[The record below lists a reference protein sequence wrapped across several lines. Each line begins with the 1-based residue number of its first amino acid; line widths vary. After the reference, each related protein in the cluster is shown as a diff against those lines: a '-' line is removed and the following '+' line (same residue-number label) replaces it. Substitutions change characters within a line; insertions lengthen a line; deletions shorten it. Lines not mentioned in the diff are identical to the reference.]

1 MGFSTFLIKHL
12 YWLLLFTFLIL
23 HLIEIG
29 TAAQFDPS
37 QYPDIQRQERDALYA
52 LKASFNNSFLND
64 NWTGPPCNTDYSSR
78 WHGIRC
84 FNGRVTEIFLESMR
98 LNSLLLQDNCLTGP
112 IPEFNQSSLR
122 VFNVSNN
129 DLDGSIPTTHT
140 LQSFGP
146 DSYSSNPQLCGPPTL
161 NTCKNIFATI
171 DVADDQNKESSPAEP
186 PRKSSIPNSAKIS
199 VVFIAV
205 GFVVAIF
212 LFFLHFKKARK
223 LKKKGRKVEEREE
236 EEEQQPQQPQQHHAT
251 LIDDGLDGEEK
262 PVRSIEEEKGKAV
275 DIKEEKR
282 RLIFIEEEAKSF
294 TLNDLLKASAED
306 LGKGNFGDCYKA
318 VMDGK
323 EAVVVKR
330 IRDLKPLSSK
340 EFTRQLHIIA
350 HQKHPNLLPL
360 LAYYNS
366 KDEKLLVYKHA
377 EKGNLFNRIH
387 GNRGR
392 DRIPFRWSSRIS
404 VALGIARA
412 LEYLHL
418 NTISQSIVPHG
429 NLRSTNVL
437 LDLNE
442 KVLISDYGLSSIIAQ
457 PIAAQRLVSYK
468 SPEYKTTKRVSKK
481 SDVWSYGSL
490 LLELLTARIS
500 VCSAPPGT
508 DGMELCSW
516 VKKAVRE
523 EWTAEIFDIEI
534 AAQRSASSGMLE
546 LLQIAIR
553 CCDKSPENRPEMTEV
568 VREVE
573 SIKALVESEDEE
585 DLSMDRSLTDES
597 L

>member
-23 HLIEIG
+23 HLTEIG
-29 TAAQFDPS
+29 TVAQFDPS

-52 LKASFNNSFLND
+52 LKARFNNSFLND
-64 NWTGPPCNTDYSSR
+64 NWTGPQCNTDYSSS
-78 WHGIRC
+78 WHGIQC
-84 FNGRVTEIFLESMR
+84 FNGRVTEISLESMR
-98 LNSLLLQDNCLTGP
+98 LSSLLLQDNYLTGP

-129 DLDGSIPTTHT
+129 DLDGSIPKTHT

-171 DVADDQNKESSPAEP
+171 DVADDQNKESSPAEH

-236 EEEQQPQQPQQHHAT
+236 EEEQQPQQHHAT
-251 LIDDGLDGEEK
+251 LIDDGLEGEEK

-275 DIKEEKR
+275 DIEEEKR

-366 KDEKLLVYKHA
+366 KDEKLLVYKYA

-442 KVLISDYGLSSIIAQ
+442 KVLVSDYGLSSIIAQ

>member
-1 MGFSTFLIKHL
+1 MKCSSRIYFLQL
-12 YWLLLFTFLIL
+12 D
-23 HLIEIG
+23 
-29 TAAQFDPS
+29 Q
-37 QYPDIQRQERDALYA
+37 
-52 LKASFNNSFLND
+52 
-64 NWTGPPCNTDYSSR
+64 YSSFDI
-78 WHGIRC
+78 IR
-84 FNGRVTEIFLESMR
+84 
-98 LNSLLLQDNCLTGP
+98 
-112 IPEFNQSSLR
+112 
-122 VFNVSNN
+122 SNN
-129 DLDGSIPTTHT
+129 
-140 LQSFGP
+140 
-146 DSYSSNPQLCGPPTL
+146 
-161 NTCKNIFATI
+161 A
-171 DVADDQNKESSPAEP
+171 
-186 PRKSSIPNSAKIS
+186 
-199 VVFIAV
+199 
-205 GFVVAIF
+205 
-212 LFFLHFKKARK
+212 
-223 LKKKGRKVEEREE
+223 
-236 EEEQQPQQPQQHHAT
+236 
-251 LIDDGLDGEEK
+251 
-262 PVRSIEEEKGKAV
+262 
-275 DIKEEKR
+275 
-282 RLIFIEEEAKSF
+282 
-294 TLNDLLKASAED
+294 
-306 LGKGNFGDCYKA
+306 
-318 VMDGK
+318 
-323 EAVVVKR
+323 
-330 IRDLKPLSSK
+330 
-340 EFTRQLHIIA
+340 
-350 HQKHPNLLPL
+350 
-360 LAYYNS
+360 
-366 KDEKLLVYKHA
+366 
-377 EKGNLFNRIH
+377 

-553 CCDKSPENRPEMTEV
+553 CCDMSPENRPEMTAV

-585 DLSMDRSLTDES
+585 NLSMDRSLTDES

>member
-23 HLIEIG
+23 HLTEIG
-29 TAAQFDPS
+29 TVAQFDPS

-52 LKASFNNSFLND
+52 LKARFNNSFLND
-64 NWTGPPCNTDYSSR
+64 NWTGPQCNTDYSSS
-78 WHGIRC
+78 WHGIQC
-84 FNGRVTEIFLESMR
+84 FNGRVTEISLESMR
-98 LNSLLLQDNCLTGP
+98 LSVTLMDIDAFVFLTELTVLSLKNNSISGNMMNFSSNNKMKQLDLSGNRLYGSIPKSLLSLKLLGSLLLQDNYLTGP

-129 DLDGSIPTTHT
+129 DLDGSIPKTHT

-171 DVADDQNKESSPAEP
+171 DVADDQNKESSPAEH

-236 EEEQQPQQPQQHHAT
+236 EEEQQPQQHHAT
-251 LIDDGLDGEEK
+251 LIDDGLEGEEK
-262 PVRSIEEEKGKAV
+262 PVSSIEEEKGKAV
-275 DIKEEKR
+275 DIEEEKR

-366 KDEKLLVYKHA
+366 KDEKLLVYKYA

-387 GNRGR
+387 G
-392 DRIPFRWSSRIS
+392 IHFILLFPFYFFFTTESYPEILLNSLFFLQFLKIS
-404 VALGIARA
+404 FV
-412 LEYLHL
+412 
-418 NTISQSIVPHG
+418 
-429 NLRSTNVL
+429 
-437 LDLNE
+437 
-442 KVLISDYGLSSIIAQ
+442 
-457 PIAAQRLVSYK
+457 
-468 SPEYKTTKRVSKK
+468 
-481 SDVWSYGSL
+481 
-490 LLELLTARIS
+490 
-500 VCSAPPGT
+500 
-508 DGMELCSW
+508 
-516 VKKAVRE
+516 
-523 EWTAEIFDIEI
+523 F
-534 AAQRSASSGMLE
+534 
-546 LLQIAIR
+546 
-553 CCDKSPENRPEMTEV
+553 
-568 VREVE
+568 
-573 SIKALVESEDEE
+573 
-585 DLSMDRSLTDES
+585 
-597 L
+597 

>member
-23 HLIEIG
+23 HLTEIG
-29 TAAQFDPS
+29 TVAQFDPS

-52 LKASFNNSFLND
+52 LKARFNNSFLND
-64 NWTGPPCNTDYSSR
+64 NWTGPQCNTDYSSS
-78 WHGIRC
+78 WHGIQC
-84 FNGRVTEIFLESMR
+84 FNGRVTEISLESMR
-98 LNSLLLQDNCLTGP
+98 LSSLLLQDNYLTGP

-129 DLDGSIPTTHT
+129 DLDGSIPKTHT

-171 DVADDQNKESSPAEP
+171 DVADDQNKESSPAEH

-223 LKKKGRKVEEREE
+223 LKKKGRKVEERKEE
-236 EEEQQPQQPQQHHAT
+236 EEEQQPQQQHAT
-251 LIDDGLDGEEK
+251 LIDDEEK
-262 PVRSIEEEKGKAV
+262 SVKSIEEEKGKAV
-275 DIKEEKR
+275 DIEEEKR

-366 KDEKLLVYKHA
+366 KDEKLLVYKYA

-418 NTISQSIVPHG
+418 NTISQSVVPHG

-442 KVLISDYGLSSIIAQ
+442 KVLVSDYGLSSIIAQ

-508 DGMELCSW
+508 DGMEVCSW

-553 CCDKSPENRPEMTEV
+553 CCDMSPENRPEMTEV

-585 DLSMDRSLTDES
+585 NLSMDRSLTDES